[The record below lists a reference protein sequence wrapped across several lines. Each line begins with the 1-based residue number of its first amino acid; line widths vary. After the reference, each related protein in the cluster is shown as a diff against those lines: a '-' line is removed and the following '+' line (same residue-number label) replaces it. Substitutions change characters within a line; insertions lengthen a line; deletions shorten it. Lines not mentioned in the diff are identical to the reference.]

1 MNLSRPPQGHPVI
14 CQAGGSEA
22 GWNLAA
28 EYADVMFSKSTAIG
42 EARRFYKDIKSRMAR
57 FGRHPDQLKIMLE
70 MRAVVGRTEQEA
82 HEKFRAV
89 QDMVTE
95 AEAKDLLKQFLPG
108 IDFTDCAMDEPIPNR
123 PEIDA
128 AAQRFRVFVEKDG
141 RRMTLRE
148 LTDTGFGSWILI
160 GTAAQIADGLIEWFD
175 NEAADGFMFTPH
187 WLPGGLTDFV
197 DMVVPEL
204 QARGVFRMAYEG
216 NTLREIMGFD
226 RPAPR
231 RASVRDC
238 AAE

>member
-1 MNLSRPPQGHPVI
+1 
-14 CQAGGSEA
+14 
-22 GWNLAA
+22 
-28 EYADVMFSKSTAIG
+28 VMFSKSTSLS
-42 EARRFYKDIKSRMAR
+42 EAQRFYRDIKSRLPR
-57 FGRHPDQLKIMLE
+57 FGRRPDQLKIMLE
-70 MRAVVGRTEQEA
+70 MRAIVGRTEQEA

-95 AEAKDLLKQFLPG
+95 GEAKDLLKQFLPG
-108 IDFTDCAMDEPIPNR
+108 ADLTDCAMDEPIPDT
-123 PEIDA
+123 PEINA
-128 AAQRFRVFVEKDG
+128 AAKRFRVFVEKDG

-160 GTAAQIADGLIEWFD
+160 GTPAQIADELIAWFD

-204 QARGVFRMAYEG
+204 QARGVFRTAYEG
-216 NTLREIMGFD
+216 GTLREIMGFD

-231 RASVRDC
+231 RAAARDC